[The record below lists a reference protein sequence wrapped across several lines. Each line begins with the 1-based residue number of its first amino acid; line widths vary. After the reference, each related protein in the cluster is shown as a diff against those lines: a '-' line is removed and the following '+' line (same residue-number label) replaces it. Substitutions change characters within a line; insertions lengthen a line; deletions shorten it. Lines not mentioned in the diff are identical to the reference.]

1 MELKHLAIHNF
12 RGILDQKMDV
22 DDYTLLVGANNAGKS
37 TVIDCIRAFYEKDGA
52 KYSKGDVPFTGA
64 SDKSSWIELTFDLT
78 DDEHSMLAKEYR
90 TTDKQLRVRKLFAAG
105 ENESRKAGFIY
116 GYETDGNLA
125 NQSFYGAKNV
135 QSGKF
140 GRIVYI
146 PAISKVDEH
155 AKLTGPSALRD
166 LLYGIMSSVA
176 RDGAAYDDFT
186 ASVNKFSE
194 TVRDEKTADGR
205 SLEGLESAMNE
216 MLELWHS
223 EFRLKF
229 DAPEVNDL
237 IRHMVAW
244 QFVDADHGE
253 SLDVDQYGSGFQ
265 RYFIYALLRL
275 ASRYVG
281 TPHRT
286 KTTDF
291 TPEMTLLLFEE
302 PEAFL
307 HPPLQE
313 ALARSLDEIASD
325 GRWQI
330 ICSTHSSH
338 FAARSTNHI
347 PSIVRLSQREGR
359 MTARQITQRDWQAL
373 VEDNQH
379 VNQELKDIHPDDR
392 DEVMES
398 IKYFLWLNPDRA
410 GVFFANHVVLVEGA
424 TELALIDRLIRSGE
438 IRHNTAG
445 IHILD
450 CLGKYNIHRFMNLLG
465 RLEIPH
471 SVIHDNDEHNKNSLS
486 YKFNDVIER
495 SRNAS
500 TVEIALIEGDLEK
513 MLGLTGDDAPKSDH
527 RKPQHVLYRYQA
539 DRIDAD
545 RLRQFCQLVESCL
558 PDSDT
563 TLA

>member
-1 MELKHLAIHNF
+1 
-12 RGILDQKMDV
+12 
-22 DDYTLLVGANNAGKS
+22 
-37 TVIDCIRAFYEKDGA
+37 
-52 KYSKGDVPFTGA
+52 
-64 SDKSSWIELTFDLT
+64 
-78 DDEHSMLAKEYR
+78 
-90 TTDKQLRVRKLFAAG
+90 
-105 ENESRKAGFIY
+105 
-116 GYETDGNLA
+116 
-125 NQSFYGAKNV
+125 
-135 QSGKF
+135 
-140 GRIVYI
+140 
-146 PAISKVDEH
+146 
-155 AKLTGPSALRD
+155 
-166 LLYGIMSSVA
+166 
-176 RDGAAYDDFT
+176 
-186 ASVNKFSE
+186 
-194 TVRDEKTADGR
+194 
-205 SLEGLESAMNE
+205 
-216 MLELWHS
+216 
-223 EFRLKF
+223 
-229 DAPEVNDL
+229 
-237 IRHMVAW
+237 
-244 QFVDADHGE
+244 
-253 SLDVDQYGSGFQ
+253 
-265 RYFIYALLRL
+265 
-275 ASRYVG
+275 
-281 TPHRT
+281 
-286 KTTDF
+286 
-291 TPEMTLLLFEE
+291 
-302 PEAFL
+302 
-307 HPPLQE
+307 
-313 ALARSLDEIASD
+313 
-325 GRWQI
+325 
-330 ICSTHSSH
+330 
-338 FAARSTNHI
+338 
-347 PSIVRLSQREGR
+347 

-379 VNQELKDIHPDDR
+379 VNQKLKDIHPDDR

-398 IKYFLWLNPDRA
+398 VKYFLWLNPDRA

-500 TVEIALIEGDLEK
+500 TVEIALIEGDLER